1 MRFIHIQPFGKID
14 TVVLSHLRVKLDEK
28 FSLSCQ
34 IGGAAELPDRAYD
47 SHRNQYI
54 ATFFLDEIRSLL
66 PREAIRGLAV
76 VEVDLFVAGL
86 NFVFGEAELTGNCAV
101 VSLCRLHPRFYGS
114 EGDERLFDARALK
127 EAVHE
132 LGHIFCLPHCKNPY
146 CVMHFSNSIIDT
158 DIKSED
164 FCMNCSDDLRK
175 VLF

>member
-1 MRFIHIQPFGKID
+1 MRFIHIQPFGKVD
-14 TVVLSHLRVKLDEK
+14 GAVLSYLKAKLDEK
-28 FSLSCQ
+28 FLLRCQ
-34 IGGAAELPDRAYD
+34 IGGEAELPGQAYD

-54 ATFFLDEIRSLL
+54 STFFLDEIRSLL
-66 PREAIRGLAV
+66 PREALRGLAV

-101 VSLCRLHPRFYGS
+101 VSLCRLHPGFYGLKA
-114 EGDERLFDARALK
+114 DENLFHERTLK

-132 LGHIFCLPHCKNPY
+132 LGHTFSLPHCKNPY

-158 DIKSED
+158 DTKSED
-164 FCMNCSDDLRK
+164 FCLNCSDELRK